1 MAASVFKYMN
11 KIGSQRQRMFRT
23 FHQSVIGFIGRRAAN
38 YRHFASF
45 RKWTE
50 GDAKMARFYSQ
61 FVGAGDLV
69 FGVGANMGNRAKIF
83 LHLGCR
89 VVCVE
94 PQPDCVGV
102 LRSSF
107 KERISLEPCALSDR
121 AGTEEMKVARANT
134 ITIGSIGSR
143 RAGRFAAEMWDRK
156 IEVRTKTLDQLIETY
171 GRPRFVKVDVEGY
184 EPMVVKGHVRH

>member
-1 MAASVFKYMN
+1 
-11 KIGSQRQRMFRT
+11 MFRT

-38 YRHFASF
+38 YRHFASS

-107 KERISLEPCALSDR
+107 KR
-121 AGTEEMKVARANT
+121 ADLA
-134 ITIGSIGSR
+134 
-143 RAGRFAAEMWDRK
+143 
-156 IEVRTKTLDQLIETY
+156 
-171 GRPRFVKVDVEGY
+171 
-184 EPMVVKGHVRH
+184 